1 MPDRGGQAPGLRYH
15 EPVLVNPDEWP
26 GPAWPALQGG
36 TSLEP
41 SQSLAGR
48 RSQVSEDS
56 AAECPSRG
64 RGAPG
69 TQVRAAQVTCAS
81 ELATR
86 GDKDTLGAM
95 SCQSGSGEE
104 NGSDVGRLVELRR
117 ARLQLLNLKTPCQG
131 PARGGEGVETE
142 CGTHEPRGRRHD
154 TW

>member
-1 MPDRGGQAPGLRYH
+1 M
-15 EPVLVNPDEWP
+15 
-26 GPAWPALQGG
+26 
-36 TSLEP
+36 
-41 SQSLAGR
+41 
-48 RSQVSEDS
+48 
-56 AAECPSRG
+56 
-64 RGAPG
+64 
-69 TQVRAAQVTCAS
+69 TCAS